1 MVIQVLL
8 REKHKLLRLLIIYL
22 SISFLLLVFRTGR
35 IVKVGRNLFLY
46 LLAPNPRIVSKLLN
60 ETGRIEE
67 SVSQLVSAREENK
80 ILRERIT
87 FLLQE
92 REKFQET
99 ISESKRLKRIL
110 NYQEDVPYELVSARV
125 VGWTPSLFSS
135 ALLIDKGI
143 NQGFEENTPV
153 VAWQEEVAD
162 FSQDPGVADFSQD
175 PGVADF
181 SLRLNGMAVVGRI
194 SESGLDM
201 SKVLLITDSNSELA
215 AMVQRSREKGV
226 IAGTGER
233 SLLLKYLSPTA
244 DLEIGDLII
253 TSGMGRT
260 FPAGLVIGS
269 VEEVLRGVG
278 GLEKRARVVPRL
290 NINQLEDVQIINNKK
305 GAESFFVIEE

>member
-1 MVIQVLL
+1 MLL
-8 REKHKLLRLLIIYL
+8 KEKHKLLRLLIIYL
-22 SISFLLLVFRTGR
+22 SISLLLLIFRTGR
-35 IVKVGRNLFLY
+35 IVKVGRALFLY
-46 LLAPNPRIVSKLLN
+46 LLAPSPRIVSKLLS
-60 ETGRIEE
+60 ETGRIGR
-67 SVSQLVSAREENK
+67 SISQLVSAREENK
-80 ILRERIT
+80 ILQERIT
-87 FLLQE
+87 SLLQE
-92 REKFQET
+92 KEKLQET

-110 NYQEDVPYELVSARV
+110 NYQEETPYELVSARV

-143 NQGFEENTPV
+143 NQGFEKDTPV
-153 VAWQEEVAD
+153 VAWQEGGNP
-162 FSQDPGVADFSQD
+162 QDPGVAPMKSE
-175 PGVADF
+175 
-181 SLRLNGMAVVGRI
+181 RLNGMAVVGRI
-194 SESGLDM
+194 SESGPDM

-253 TSGMGRT
+253 TSGMGRI

-278 GLEKRARVVPRL
+278 GLEKRAWVVPRV
-290 NINQLEDVQIINNKK
+290 NINQLEDVQIIKR
-305 GAESFFVIEE
+305 

>member
-1 MVIQVLL
+1 
-8 REKHKLLRLLIIYL
+8 L
-22 SISFLLLVFRTGR
+22 S
-35 IVKVGRNLFLY
+35 
-46 LLAPNPRIVSKLLN
+46 

-80 ILRERIT
+80 ILQERIT
-87 FLLQE
+87 SLLQE
-92 REKFQET
+92 KEKLQET

-110 NYQEDVPYELVSARV
+110 NYQEEIPYELVSARV

-143 NQGFEENTPV
+143 NQGFEKDTPV
-153 VAWQEEVAD
+153 VAWQE
-162 FSQDPGVADFSQD
+162 GVAPMKSE
-175 PGVADF
+175 
-181 SLRLNGMAVVGRI
+181 RLNGMAVVGRI
-194 SESGLDM
+194 SESGPDM

-253 TSGMGRT
+253 TSGMGRI

-278 GLEKRARVVPRL
+278 GLEKRARVVPRV
-290 NINQLEDVQIINNKK
+290 NINQLEDVQII
-305 GAESFFVIEE
+305 E

>member
-1 MVIQVLL
+1 MLL
-8 REKHKLLRLLIIYL
+8 KEKHKLLRLLIIYL
-22 SISFLLLVFRTGR
+22 SISLLLLIFRTGR
-35 IVKVGRNLFLY
+35 IVKVGRALFLY
-46 LLAPNPRIVSKLLN
+46 LLAPNPRIVSKLLS

-67 SVSQLVSAREENK
+67 SISQLVSAREQNK
-80 ILRERIT
+80 ILKEKLT
-87 FLLQE
+87 SLLQE
-92 REKFQET
+92 KEKLQET

-110 NYQEDVPYELVSARV
+110 NYQEETPYELVSARV

-143 NQGFEENTPV
+143 NQGFEKDTPV
-153 VAWQEEVAD
+153 VAWQEGGNP
-162 FSQDPGVADFSQD
+162 QNPGVAPMKSE
-175 PGVADF
+175 
-181 SLRLNGMAVVGRI
+181 RLNGMAVVGRI
-194 SESGLDM
+194 SESGPDM

-253 TSGMGRT
+253 TSGMGRI

-278 GLEKRARVVPRL
+278 GLEKRARVVPRV
-290 NINQLEDVQIINNKK
+290 NINQLEDIQIIKR
-305 GAESFFVIEE
+305 GL

>member
-1 MVIQVLL
+1 MIQVLPK
-8 REKHKLLRLLIIYL
+8 EKHKLLRLLIIYL
-22 SISFLLLVFRTGR
+22 SISLFLLIFRTGR
-35 IVKVGRNLFLY
+35 IVEVGRALFLY
-46 LLAPNPRIVSKLLN
+46 LLAPNPRIISKLLS
-60 ETGRIEE
+60 ETGRIGE

-80 ILRERIT
+80 ILQEKLT

-92 REKFQET
+92 REKLQET

-110 NYQEDVPYELVSARV
+110 NYQEETPYELVSARV

-143 NQGFEENTPV
+143 NQGFEKDTPV
-153 VAWQEEVAD
+153 VAWQE
-162 FSQDPGVADFSQD
+162 
-175 PGVADF
+175 GVADF

-194 SESGLDM
+194 SESGPNM
-201 SKVLLITDSNSELA
+201 SKVLLITDANSELA

-233 SLLLKYLSPTA
+233 FLLLKYLSPTA
-244 DLEIGDLII
+244 DLQIGDLII

-269 VEEVLRGVG
+269 VVEVLTGVG
-278 GLEKRARVVPRL
+278 GLEKRARIVPRI
-290 NINQLEDVQIINNKK
+290 NINQLEEIQIIKK
-305 GAESFFVIEE
+305 

>member
-1 MVIQVLL
+1 MLL
-8 REKHKLLRLLIIYL
+8 KEKHKLLRLLIIYL
-22 SISFLLLVFRTGR
+22 SISLLLLIFRTGR
-35 IVKVGRNLFLY
+35 IVKVGRALFLY

-80 ILRERIT
+80 ILRERII

-92 REKFQET
+92 REKFQEA

-110 NYQEDVPYELVSARV
+110 NYQEDAPHELVSARV

-153 VAWQEEVAD
+153 VAWQEEVAPMK
-162 FSQDPGVADFSQD
+162 SE
-175 PGVADF
+175 
-181 SLRLNGMAVVGRI
+181 RLNGMAVVGRI
-194 SESGLDM
+194 SESGPDM

-253 TSGMGRT
+253 TSGMGRI

-269 VEEVLRGVG
+269 VEEVLKGVG
-278 GLEKRARVVPRL
+278 GLEKRARVVPRV
-290 NINQLEDVQIINNKK
+290 NINQLEDVQIIKR
-305 GAESFFVIEE
+305 GL

>member
-1 MVIQVLL
+1 MLL
-8 REKHKLLRLLIIYL
+8 KEKHKLLRLLIIYL
-22 SISFLLLVFRTGR
+22 SISLLLLIFRTGR
-35 IVKVGRNLFLY
+35 IVKVGRALFLY
-46 LLAPNPRIVSKLLN
+46 LLAPSPRIVSKLLS
-60 ETGRIEE
+60 ETGRIGR
-67 SVSQLVSAREENK
+67 SISQLVSAREENK
-80 ILRERIT
+80 ILQERIT
-87 FLLQE
+87 SLLQE
-92 REKFQET
+92 KEKLQET

-110 NYQEDVPYELVSARV
+110 NYQEETPYELVSARV

-143 NQGFEENTPV
+143 NQGFEKDTPV
-153 VAWQEEVAD
+153 VAWQEGGNP
-162 FSQDPGVADFSQD
+162 QDPGVAPMKSE
-175 PGVADF
+175 
-181 SLRLNGMAVVGRI
+181 RLNGMAVVGRI
-194 SESGLDM
+194 SESGPDM

-253 TSGMGRT
+253 TSGMGRI

-278 GLEKRARVVPRL
+278 GLEKRAWVVPRV
-290 NINQLEDVQIINNKK
+290 NINQLEDVQIIKR
-305 GAESFFVIEE
+305 GL